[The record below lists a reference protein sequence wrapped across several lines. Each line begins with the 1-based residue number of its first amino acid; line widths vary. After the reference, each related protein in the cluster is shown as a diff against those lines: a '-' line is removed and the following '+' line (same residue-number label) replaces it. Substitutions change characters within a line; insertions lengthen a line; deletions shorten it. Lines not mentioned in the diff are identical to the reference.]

1 MARIIAATIDHVIAQ
16 RVVRRYSIAQP
27 RTDAGRTIYTLALKL
42 TQSTTSDEAAV
53 WGCTTARTLHDLPF
67 LDGRENDTDLALNP
81 KTSTSPQGIGGSS
94 ASLSSPSVYRLKPPS
109 GGGGVLSLACA
120 LSNAQQ

>member
-53 WGCTTARTLHDLPF
+53 WGCTTGLRDISCGFAACRTKGHF
-67 LDGRENDTDLALNP
+67 VW
-81 KTSTSPQGIGGSS
+81 I
-94 ASLSSPSVYRLKPPS
+94 
-109 GGGGVLSLACA
+109 
-120 LSNAQQ
+120 